1 VCKEQA
7 QDRNRQEKNLT
18 LESPRRFPHHRRL
31 HITMTEFDSSASEHY
46 RLGRRVRELRR
57 PSLEQIAGEG
67 APRQITL
74 GDGANI
80 MGRDPDA
87 QVRLESKR
95 ASRQHAIFRLSGTD
109 CVLFDNDSQNGVFLN
124 GFKIHSAVLR
134 DGDVIQA
141 ADSTF
146 LFYEG

>member
-1 VCKEQA
+1 
-7 QDRNRQEKNLT
+7 
-18 LESPRRFPHHRRL
+18 
-31 HITMTEFDSSASEHY
+31 MTEFDSSASEQY
-46 RLGRRVRELRR
+46 RLGRRMRETRR
-57 PSLEQIAGEG
+57 PSLEQIAGAG

-74 GDGANI
+74 EAGPNV
-80 MGRDPDA
+80 MGRDADA

-124 GFKIHSAVLR
+124 GVKIHSAVLR